1 MWNAQKVGMEQER
14 NGERS
19 ITWVDNRESCSINKP
34 ALKCDVVNVK
44 YVWQCDQFVPYVYL
58 RALGI
63 LISNVLLCSWFF
75 PKGRYHS
82 SVGK

>member
-19 ITWVDNRESCSINKP
+19 ITRVDNRESCSINKP

-44 YVWQCDQFVPYVYL
+44 YVWQCDQFVPYFLSSCL
-58 RALGI
+58 RYFDLQYAIMEL
-63 LISNVLLCSWFF
+63 VLS
-75 PKGRYHS
+75 KR
-82 SVGK
+82 